1 MRKLAMG
8 INCHGLR
15 TGVNLSV
22 ALVAALALSGCSGF
36 VSGGVAGASVS
47 DGRIAVESRS
57 ATAAVGPGGSNV
69 QTRRGS
75 ATICVDPVTN
85 AAVAC

>member
-1 MRKLAMG
+1 MR
-8 INCHGLR
+8 INCHGRR
-15 TGVNLSV
+15 TGVPVGV
-22 ALVAALALSGCSGF
+22 ALIASLVLSGCSGF

-57 ATAAVGPGGSNV
+57 ATAAVGPGGTNV

>member
-1 MRKLAMG
+1 MR

-15 TGVNLSV
+15 AGVQVGV
-22 ALVAALALSGCSGF
+22 ALIASLALSGCSGF

-57 ATAAVGPGGSNV
+57 ATAAVGPSGTNV